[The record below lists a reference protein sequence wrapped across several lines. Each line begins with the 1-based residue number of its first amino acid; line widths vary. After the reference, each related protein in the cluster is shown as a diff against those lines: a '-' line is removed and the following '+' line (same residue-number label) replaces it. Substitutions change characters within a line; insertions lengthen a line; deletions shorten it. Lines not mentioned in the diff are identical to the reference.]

1 MDIVLINVISYMGG
15 LLTGLGFCFKY
26 KKHFLLRTSSH
37 DQLSEIINSIHSEIS
52 SATNVGP
59 PVMGGQLMS
68 NQLMSNQLMSNQLMS
83 NQPIIASAP
92 PPEVFKEV
100 VIRTN

>member
-37 DQLSEIINSIHSEIS
+37 DQLSEIINSIHTEIGS
-52 SATNVGP
+52 STNMGP
-59 PVMGGQLMS
+59 PVMGGQLMGS
-68 NQLMSNQLMSNQLMS
+68 QLMG

>member
-59 PVMGGQLMS
+59 PNL
-68 NQLMSNQLMSNQLMS
+68 
-83 NQPIIASAP
+83 PIIASAP
-92 PPEVFKEV
+92 HPESFKEV

>member
-1 MDIVLINVISYMGG
+1 MNGMDIVLINVISYMGG

-37 DQLSEIINSIHSEIS
+37 DQLSEILNSIHSEIS
-52 SATNVGP
+52 SSTNVGP
-59 PVMGGQLMS
+59 PVVAS
-68 NQLMSNQLMSNQLMS
+68 AH
-83 NQPIIASAP
+83 QPIIASAP

-100 VIRTN
+100 IIRTN